1 MIIETKLNI
10 GDVVWLYP
18 HIYIYH
24 ETINNNKIN
33 YDNRNKI

>member
-1 MIIETKLNI
+1 MINETKLNI

-18 HIYIYH
+18 HIYH

-33 YDNRNKI
+33 YDN